1 MRQGLI
7 ALAVGLTLAGCS
19 DDDGTDISDVAGS
32 YEATT
37 FVVTPDGEGQ
47 IDVLAA
53 GGFINITINSNG
65 TTTGDMFLP
74 ASVAGTD
81 QAFSMDG
88 TASIVGSEQVAFDQ
102 VADSFFRELTFTI
115 EAEELVVLEQRAGSA
130 VFTITLTR
138 D

>member
-19 DDDGTDISDVAGS
+19 DDNGTDISDVAGS

-37 FVVTPDGEGQ
+37 FVVTPDGEGP
-47 IDVLAA
+47 IDVIAA

>member
-19 DDDGTDISDVAGS
+19 DEDGTDISDVAGS

-74 ASVAGTD
+74 ANVAGTD

>member
-37 FVVTPDGEGQ
+37 FVVTPDGEGP

-53 GGFINITINSNG
+53 GGFINITINANG

>member
-19 DDDGTDISDVAGS
+19 DEDGTDISDVAGS

-37 FVVTPDGEGQ
+37 FVVTPDGEGP

>member
-37 FVVTPDGEGQ
+37 FVVTPDGEGP

>member
-37 FVVTPDGEGQ
+37 FVVTPDGEGP

-53 GGFINITINSNG
+53 GGFINIPINSNG

>member
-19 DDDGTDISDVAGS
+19 DEDGTDISDVAGS